1 MRIFKI
7 KAFHRWAKSERV
19 TDKMLKDAV
28 IEIAKG
34 LVEADLGSG
43 LLKKRIARQNEGKR
57 GGYRIF
63 VGYHENERA
72 VFFFGF
78 PKSEM
83 DDIEDAMLAKLKQA
97 SVYYLS
103 LSNEKIELLL
113 KASDLIEV
121 K

>member
-1 MRIFKI
+1 
-7 KAFHRWAKSERV
+7 
-19 TDKMLKDAV
+19 
-28 IEIAKG
+28 
-34 LVEADLGSG
+34 
-43 LLKKRIARQNEGKR
+43 
-57 GGYRIF
+57 
-63 VGYHENERA
+63 
-72 VFFFGF
+72 
-78 PKSEM
+78 M

>member
-43 LLKKRIARQNEGKR
+43 LLKKRIARQN
-57 GGYRIF
+57 
-63 VGYHENERA
+63 
-72 VFFFGF
+72 
-78 PKSEM
+78 
-83 DDIEDAMLAKLKQA
+83 
-97 SVYYLS
+97 
-103 LSNEKIELLL
+103 
-113 KASDLIEV
+113 
-121 K
+121 